1 MNRQGMPRTV
11 WTLACAYALSFC
23 SGPLVVL
30 IGGLAGRALAPDA
43 SLSTLPVSL
52 WIVGT
57 AIGAAPLSLLM
68 RRVGRKAVMV
78 AAPIAAAIAALG
90 SAWAIEAQSFVGLC
104 LGTAALGAGVAVV
117 WQYRFAAIE
126 SAPST
131 RAGDA
136 AARVL
141 LGGLAAAVLGPELG
155 VRGRDLLGQP
165 FSGSFALLA
174 LTDLTAAAVLWIGY
188 RPVPA
193 PAATPAQGAAV
204 VGGSLLRRPVFWA
217 AMSSGAVGFAVMSLI
232 MTATPLSMTEGDG
245 HSLAHAKQVVQAHI
259 LAMWAPS
266 FVSGVLIRRF
276 GIARL
281 MGVGLAA
288 YTICVAIGLAG
299 RDLHHYGGALLLL
312 GMGWNLLFV
321 GGTALLPQ
329 AYRADERFRAQALN
343 DSCVFGTQALASLA
357 AGGALAWLGWDGLMW
372 LALPLIALHL
382 GAMAVWRMQGSGAVL
397 RAES

>member
-1 MNRQGMPRTV
+1 MPRSVWILTV
-11 WTLACAYALSFC
+11 AYALAMC
-23 SGPLVVL
+23 SGPLVIL

-43 SLSTLPVSL
+43 SLATLPVSL

-57 AIGAAPLSLLM
+57 ATGIAPLTLLM

-78 AAPIAAAIAALG
+78 AAPIVAAIAALG
-90 SAWAIEAQSFVGLC
+90 CAWAINAQSFVGLC
-104 LGTAALGAGVAVV
+104 LGTAALGAGLAVV

-126 SAPST
+126 SVPSG

-155 VRGRDLLGQP
+155 VRGRDLLDQP
-165 FSGSFALLA
+165 FAGSFALLA
-174 LTDLTAAAVLWIGY
+174 LTDLTAAAVLLLGY
-188 RPVPA
+188 RAVGPST
-193 PAATPAQGAAV
+193 AASVQRAAAV
-204 VGGSLLRRPVFWA
+204 SGTLLRRPVFWA
-217 AMSSGAVGFAVMSLI
+217 AVSSGAVGFALMSLI

-245 HSLAHAKQVVQAHI
+245 HSLVHAKQVVQAHI

-266 FVSGVLIRRF
+266 LVSGMLIRRF
-276 GIARL
+276 GVARL

-288 YTICVAIGLAG
+288 YGLCIVIGLAG

-312 GMGWNLLFV
+312 GVGWNLLFLS
-321 GGTALLPQ
+321 GTTLLPQ
-329 AYRADERFRAQALN
+329 AYREEERFGAQAFN

-357 AGGALAWLGWDGLMW
+357 AGGVLAWLGWDGLMW

-382 GAMAVWRMQGSGAVL
+382 TAMAVWRIRGSEVVVRGEA
-397 RAES
+397 